1 VAVNDEL
8 FALELHLA
16 DYPEGEEGSGMNRRM
31 ILREALERIE
41 RDARQRGYTDGVRD
55 SSEAAH
61 IEQEIRR
68 KRGTGKDDGD
78 D

>member
-1 VAVNDEL
+1 MAVNDEL

-16 DYPEGEEGSGMNRRM
+16 DYPEGEEGSGMNRRL

-41 RDARQRGYTDGVRD
+41 RDARKQGYTDGVRD
-55 SSEAAH
+55 SSEAQH

-68 KRGTGKDDGD
+68 KRGMDKDGD
-78 D
+78 DD